1 MYYRLQQKAHIY
13 DIMGITMID
22 TRTMTEKEKRE
33 YIANTLANIY
43 TPEEIDRIL
52 KQRTKRQKREAKE
65 RANAN
70 QN

>member
-1 MYYRLQQKAHIY
+1 M
-13 DIMGITMID
+13 MD